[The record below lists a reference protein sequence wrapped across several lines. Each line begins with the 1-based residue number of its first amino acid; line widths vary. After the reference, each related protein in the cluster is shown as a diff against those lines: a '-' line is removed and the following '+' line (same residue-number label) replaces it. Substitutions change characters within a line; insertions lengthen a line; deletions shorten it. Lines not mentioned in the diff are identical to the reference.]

1 MTSLQTI
8 VNSRKDNTETN
19 KEREA
24 KMVAFVRDRLI
35 DYYEQK
41 IVYYVNEIKY
51 WKTNDT
57 GEIPDEVV
65 NTVLSDLNW
74 EIKRKT
80 F

>member
-8 VNSRKDNTETN
+8 VNSRKDNEEAN

-51 WKTNDT
+51 WKANDT

-65 NTVLSDLNW
+65 NTVLADLNW

>member
-8 VNSRKDNTETN
+8 VNSRKDNEEAN

-41 IVYYVNEIKY
+41 IVYYVNEIKH
-51 WKTNDT
+51 WKANDT
-57 GEIPDEVV
+57 GEIPDEVI
-65 NTVLSDLNW
+65 NTVLADLNW

>member
-8 VNSRKDNTETN
+8 VNSRKDNEEVN

-41 IVYYVNEIKY
+41 LVYYVNEIKY
-51 WKTNDT
+51 WKENDT

-65 NTVLSDLNW
+65 NTVLADLNW